1 MIKFTFLKG
10 PKFSWVSANPKITG
24 FILFLIVLFFSLLII
39 DRLMQYFQA
48 IEPHRGLEI
57 VRAIRLREHHPG
69 LNKIIYPDEFYLAN
83 TDNLIAQEYPFRIDN
98 NGFILPHNNYDDPDY
113 KIVFIGGSTT
123 ECMYVTENNRFPYL
137 SGQLIEEKTNKRIN
151 SYNMGGSG
159 NNSIHSL
166 DILINKIMPMEP
178 DIVVIMHLANDYSA
192 LAYDHTYWPVG
203 TPRSELITINDYFPK
218 RPKETF
224 IWHFKG
230 LFKTIYPDIYQRIF
244 LLKER
249 IIHPKEQTK
258 PPDEWEG
265 RRHNIKDRDFDF
277 MQKEFNWAL
286 QMIITACKTHDIL
299 PVLMTQA
306 NRFKENPDDFVLKS
320 LSPMLNAGIT
330 YETFKNEY
338 DTFNDIIR
346 EVAKTNEIPLI
357 DLVKIVPQEKEYM
370 YDTVHYNDTGSKF
383 VANIISEKLI
393 DIISNIKK

>member
-1 MIKFTFLKG
+1 MKKSINLRNSEL
-10 PKFSWVSANPKITG
+10 SWISENPKKTGLIIT
-24 FILFLIVLFFSLLII
+24 LVVLIISLLII
-39 DRLMQYFQA
+39 DRLMHYIQP
-48 IEPHRGLEI
+48 IELHDEPET

-69 LNKIIYPDEFYLAN
+69 LNKIIYPDSYYLAK
-83 TDNLIAQEYPFRIDN
+83 TDNLIAQDYPFRVDN

-137 SGQLIEEKTNKRIN
+137 VGQLIEEKSNKLIN
-151 SYNMGGSG
+151 SYNMGASG
-159 NNSIHSL
+159 NSAFHSL
-166 DILINKIMPMEP
+166 DMLINKIMPMEP
-178 DIVVIMHLANDYSA
+178 AIVVIMHLANDYSI

-224 IWHFKG
+224 IWHLKG
-230 LFKTIYPDIYQRIF
+230 LFKTTYPNIYNKIF
-244 LLKER
+244 LLKES
-249 IIHPKEQTK
+249 IINSKKETK
-258 PPDEWEG
+258 PWDEWEG
-265 RRHNIKDRDFDF
+265 HRRNIKDRDFDF

-320 LSPMLNAGIT
+320 LSPMLNTGIL

-346 EVAKTNEIPLI
+346 GIAKTNEIPII
-357 DLVKIVPQEKEYM
+357 DLAKIVPQEKEYM
-370 YDTVHYNDTGSKF
+370 YDTMHYNDTGSKF

-393 DIISNIKK
+393 DIISKIN